1 VTLPELV
8 WSAAPPVECC
18 GDRTTPPREAVAGS
32 TCVVVGMRPAR
43 SGGGVRTSSGD
54 RALAAGFGVDLDRR
68 LTRAKATGKAGELVV
83 IDLDG
88 DDGTLEQ
95 LVAVG
100 LGAGSTDD
108 VRRAGAAAARR
119 SAAHSSVVVAV
130 ARDLDAQRLRA
141 LTEGW
146 LLASYRFS
154 RRSTPREPTT
164 TSLVICHAST
174 SARQTEHRDVTRGVV
189 TARAVHRAR
198 DLANTPSN
206 EKSPADLVAA
216 AQSVAEEHGLQ
227 MRVWDRSALQDE
239 GFGGLLAVGAG
250 SAVPPALVQLSYEPK
265 RRTKSTPHIVLVG
278 KGITFDSGGLSLK
291 PADFMTTMKTDMSGS
306 AAVLATMGALADL
319 GVAVRVTAL
328 LAIAENMPGA
338 ASFRPGDVI
347 THYGGRTSEVFNTDA
362 EGRLVLADAL
372 AYADAELAPD
382 VLVDIATLT
391 GAASVG
397 LGRHHGALYATDAAL
412 TKQFVVASKASGEKV
427 WPMPLVEEY
436 RDALQSEIADLSH
449 IERDRRI
456 GGGSITAALFLR
468 EFVGERRWVHL
479 DIAGPGRSDADR
491 FEISRGGTGFG
502 TRVLL
507 RWLEGLS

>member
-1 VTLPELV
+1 VTLSELV
-8 WSAAPPVECC
+8 WSAVPPVELC
-18 GDRTTPPREAVAGS
+18 GDRSTAPRGAGS
-32 TCVVVGMRPAR
+32 AATCVVVGMRPAR
-43 SGGGVRTSSGD
+43 SGGGVRTVAAD
-54 RALAAGFGVDLDRR
+54 RALAGAFDVDLNRR
-68 LTRAKATGKAGELVV
+68 LARGKATAKAGELVV
-83 IDLDG
+83 LDLDG
-88 DDGTLEQ
+88 SDGTLEQ
-95 LVAVG
+95 LVVVG
-100 LGAGSTDD
+100 LGAGTSDD
-108 VRRAGAAAARR
+108 LRRAGAAAARR
-119 SAAHSSVVVAV
+119 TASHGRVILAV
-130 ARDLDAQRLRA
+130 ADGLDGDRLRA

-154 RRSTPREPTT
+154 RRSKPSEPTT
-164 TSLVICHAST
+164 TSLVLCHAST
-174 SARQTEHRDVTRGVV
+174 TARSTEHREVTKGVA
-189 TARAVHRAR
+189 TARAVHLAR
-198 DLANTPSN
+198 DLANAPSN

-216 AQSVAEEHGLQ
+216 ARSVADQHGLA
-227 MRVWDRSALQDE
+227 MRLWDEQSLRDE

-250 SAVPPALVQLSYEPK
+250 SAVPPALVELSYVPK
-265 RRTKSTPHIVLVG
+265 RRAKAAPHIVLVG

-319 GVAVRVTAL
+319 GAVVRVTAL

-347 THYGGRTSEVFNTDA
+347 THYGGTTSEVFNTDA

-372 AYADAELAPD
+372 AYADAHLSPD

-412 TKQFVVASKASGEKV
+412 TKQFVAASKASGEKV

-436 RDALQSEIADLSH
+436 RGALDSDIADLSH
-449 IERDRRI
+449 IERDRKI

-468 EFVGERRWVHL
+468 EFVGDRRWVHL